1 MGRHLPGTESTAML
15 TMDGLSGTCPID
27 SPLCDRAQQG
37 PSSRPV
43 LEAARR
49 TIAMSRTIAGLLVVP
64 LLTSA
69 ALFSAVP
76 AAAQQPPPQWS
87 TEAPAKAPPPKA
99 PAKSAPSPSAK
110 SATPASKEEGG
121 ARSGDSALRQRIE
134 QLEEQLADMQVMIG
148 TIESMGRGGAPA
160 PAAVDSGRS
169 APSGGGVDQARI
181 DSLETQVRAISD
193 QIEQLAAQVRQMSN
207 RRGEL
212 QPTFGA
218 PPGSPPSEAPGRQ
231 LASPEPSRAPGFGTV
246 TVTPDN
252 DRDPIGRLI
261 TGTPPASPVSA
272 QALPPSVTSASSPK
286 ELYETA
292 YGYLLQQDYPSAEA
306 AFDEFL
312 RRHPNDRLAAD
323 AQYWLGE
330 TLYVQRRYKPAGQAF
345 LKVIEKHQAS
355 NKVPNSILKLA
366 QTLDQLGQKDCALF
380 EELETRHPN
389 APADV
394 KSKARAL
401 RQKVGC

>member
-1 MGRHLPGTESTAML
+1 M
-15 TMDGLSGTCPID
+15 
-27 SPLCDRAQQG
+27 
-37 PSSRPV
+37 
-43 LEAARR
+43 
-49 TIAMSRTIAGLLVVP
+49 
-64 LLTSA
+64 
-69 ALFSAVP
+69 
-76 AAAQQPPPQWS
+76 
-87 TEAPAKAPPPKA
+87 
-99 PAKSAPSPSAK
+99 
-110 SATPASKEEGG
+110 
-121 ARSGDSALRQRIE
+121 
-134 QLEEQLADMQVMIG
+134 
-148 TIESMGRGGAPA
+148 
-160 PAAVDSGRS
+160 
-169 APSGGGVDQARI
+169 
-181 DSLETQVRAISD
+181 
-193 QIEQLAAQVRQMSN
+193 
-207 RRGEL
+207 
-212 QPTFGA
+212 
-218 PPGSPPSEAPGRQ
+218 
-231 LASPEPSRAPGFGTV
+231 
-246 TVTPDN
+246 
-252 DRDPIGRLI
+252 
-261 TGTPPASPVSA
+261 
-272 QALPPSVTSASSPK
+272 TSASSPK